1 MPNIVE
7 LQTIVDVVAGV
18 LDVAGTYGSAVLP
31 FKLLVGYDKFS
42 FYPRPGRTRVV
53 RFNGRSRRSPW
64 LVDAQSMSRR

>member
-1 MPNIVE
+1 MPTQSYSKYCLA

-42 FYPRPGRTRVV
+42 FYQGIVAPGSFGLTGARD
-53 RFNGRSRRSPW
+53 GR
-64 LVDAQSMSRR
+64 LVDA